1 MSANDDSFRNT
12 GGRGRRTGEGLSQP
26 RRKSDDKPAR
36 QDDSGGRPNNRP
48 ADRSGDRPG
57 DRFDNRRPSRPGDRS
72 DDRSERSS
80 GGRTG
85 DNRGD
90 RRNDRPADRSGDR
103 YDDRRPSRPG
113 ERRSSR
119 PGDRHDDRPGDRSGD
134 RRPSRPG
141 ERRDDRRNDRPGDR
155 RNDRPG
161 DRRNDRPGE
170 RRDDRRNDRPGER
183 RDDRPGERRSPN
195 APRDRYGRPAL
206 RPEKREGD
214 RAFVPGQRSA
224 ERNAE
229 RPRYTPRPFEVGAWP
244 AAKALFPPLT
254 AEALRI
260 LDMLPEA
267 LAKVWPLNSAH
278 RRTLPDDVAQL
289 SRLLTTERAGL
300 DRPYWSSP
308 ASISAYLYYFLP
320 WNLVRLTRVLASL
333 PLPDPRSVAPQGGEA
348 LLVDVGSGP
357 LTLPLA
363 LWLAKP
369 EWRSAPLRVLALD
382 TSSQPLELGKTLME
396 VLGELTG
403 QPVWPVRVARAPLE
417 HAVRQIAPLLSGGK
431 VRPWLV
437 SAANVLNE
445 LRFGKKRARG
455 GSAIEDED
463 EFDSLDNE
471 GVDLDGNPSAEGG
484 EADKPEGCREDK
496 LDGFLESL
504 SPLFNHVGGADAPA
518 AVGPSLLFVEPGTR
532 LGGSTIMRLRQL
544 AVDGGLTALSPCT
557 HQLDCPLLRGQGGRT
572 WCHFTFGSEGA
583 PLWLEDISLAAGL
596 GKNSLSLSPLLLA
609 ALPEAAPETGNPLP
623 ARVLSAPFVV
633 PGLAGRARYACSSKG
648 MLLLENAEAL
658 ASGDSLAVTVV
669 AGAPRD
675 RKSGALLVSPPAR
688 PGAESVLT
696 RRPDS
701 QDGQNGQNG
710 QDRRDGRDF
719 RDGRDARDNREGRE
733 GRDNREGREGRDNR
747 DNRDNRGQ
755 RPAPYRKDGDRK
767 DGDRPAGRGQSDR
780 PARAPHGERSQRDD
794 RNGQGGRPPRPQ
806 GNDRPRRDDKQGR
819 PDRPDRQDRS
829 DRPNRSDRQDRN
841 GRQDRQD
848 RNSRG
853 DQNRGPG
860 RDRDGGQSRGP
871 GRGRDGGQSRGPSR
885 DKNGSRGGGQNKRSG
900 PRGGKP

>member
-455 GSAIEDED
+455 GSAIEEED

-471 GVDLDGNPSAEGG
+471 AVDFDGNPDAEGA

-496 LDGFLESL
+496 LDSFLESL

-733 GRDNREGREGRDNR
+733 GRDNRDSREGRDNR

-819 PDRPDRQDRS
+819 PDRPDRQDRQ
-829 DRPNRSDRQDRN
+829 DRPDRQDRN

>member
-1 MSANDDSFRNT
+1 MSANDDFSRKT
-12 GGRGRRTGEGLSQP
+12 GGRARRTGEGKSQP
-26 RRKSDDKPAR
+26 RRTFDDRPAR
-36 QDDSGGRPNNRP
+36 KDEAGARGNDRHSDRPS
-48 ADRSGDRPG
+48 DRASDRPG
-57 DRFDNRRPSRPGDRS
+57 KAF
-72 DDRSERSS
+72 
-80 GGRTG
+80 
-85 DNRGD
+85 
-90 RRNDRPADRSGDR
+90 GDR

-113 ERRSSR
+113 DNRDGRRPSR
-119 PGDRHDDRPGDRSGD
+119 PGDRRNGRPGERRDDRRDD

-141 ERRDDRRNDRPGDR
+141 ERRDDRPGDR
-155 RNDRPG
+155 R
-161 DRRNDRPGE
+161 
-170 RRDDRRNDRPGER
+170 DD
-183 RDDRPGERRSPN
+183 RRSPN

-206 RPEKREGD
+206 RPEKREG
-214 RAFVPGQRSA
+214 APSGQ
-224 ERNAE
+224 RNAE
-229 RPRYTPRPFEVGAWP
+229 RRDDRPRYTPRPFELGAWP
-244 AAKALFPPLT
+244 AARALFPPLT
-254 AEALRI
+254 ADAMRM

-278 RRTLPDDVAQL
+278 RRTLPDDIAHL

-320 WNLVRLTRVLASL
+320 WNLVRLTRVLSSL
-333 PLPDPRSVAPQGGEA
+333 PLTDPRSVAPEGGEA

-369 EWRSAPLRVLALD
+369 EWRTAPLRVLALD

-403 QPVWPVRVARAPLE
+403 QPVWPVRVARAPLDQV
-417 HAVRQIAPLLSGGK
+417 VRQAAPLLSGGK
-431 VRPWLV
+431 ARPWLI

-445 LRFGKKRARG
+445 LRFGKKRSRG
-455 GSAIEDED
+455 ASAIEEED

-471 GVDLDGNPSAEGG
+471 DLDFDGNPAAENA
-484 EADKPEGCREDK
+484 EAEKPEGCREDR
-496 LDGFLESL
+496 LDSFLESL
-504 SPLFNHVGGADAPA
+504 SPLFDHVGAAGSDGAA

-544 AVDGGLTALSPCT
+544 AVDGGLTALSPCP

-583 PLWLEDISLAAGL
+583 PLWLEDLSLAAGL
-596 GKNSLSLSPLLLA
+596 GKSGLSLSPLLLA
-609 ALPEAAPETGNPLP
+609 ALPEAGPEAASESGTALA
-623 ARVLSAPFVV
+623 ARVLSAPFMV
-633 PGLAGRARYACSSKG
+633 PGLSGRARYACSSKG

-658 ASGDSLAVTVV
+658 ASGDALAVAVA

-675 RKSGALLVSPPAR
+675 RKSGALQVSPPSR

-696 RRPDS
+696 RRPDRPYGQEGQS
-701 QDGQNGQNG
+701 GQERQDGR
-710 QDRRDGRDF
+710 DRRDGRDF
-719 RDGRDARDNREGRE
+719 RDGRDARDGRDGRE
-733 GRDNREGREGRDNR
+733 GRSNRDGREGR

-755 RPAPYRKDGDRK
+755 RPAPHRRDD
-767 DGDRPAGRGQSDR
+767 DRPAGRGQSDR

-806 GNDRPRRDDKQGR
+806 GNDRPRRDDRQGK
-819 PDRPDRQDRS
+819 PDRQDRQ
-829 DRPNRSDRQDRN
+829 DRQDRPDRS

-848 RNSRG
+848 RN
-853 DQNRGPG
+853 NRGGQG
-860 RDRDGGQSRGP
+860 RDS
-871 GRGRDGGQSRGPSR
+871 GRGRDGGQSRDSGRGAGR
-885 DKNGSRGGGQNKRSG
+885 DRNGGRDSGQNRRSG
-900 PRGGKP
+900 PRGGKS

>member
-1 MSANDDSFRNT
+1 MSANDDFSRNN
-12 GGRGRRTGEGLSQP
+12 GGRGRP
-26 RRKSDDKPAR
+26 
-36 QDDSGGRPNNRP
+36 GGRADDRRDDRRP
-48 ADRSGDRPG
+48 SRSGERSGDRRDDRHADRSGDRFGDRRPSRPGGRTDDRRPSRPGERSGDRRPSRPG
-57 DRFDNRRPSRPGDRS
+57 DRRDDRRDDRRPSRPGDRS
-72 DDRSERSS
+72 DD
-80 GGRTG
+80 
-85 DNRGD
+85 
-90 RRNDRPADRSGDR
+90 
-103 YDDRRPSRPG
+103 
-113 ERRSSR
+113 
-119 PGDRHDDRPGDRSGD
+119 
-134 RRPSRPG
+134 
-141 ERRDDRRNDRPGDR
+141 
-155 RNDRPG
+155 
-161 DRRNDRPGE
+161 
-170 RRDDRRNDRPGER
+170 
-183 RDDRPGERRSPN
+183 RRSPN

-206 RPEKREGD
+206 RPEKRDG
-214 RAFVPGQRSA
+214 GRSFRNDERNDERKA
-224 ERNAE
+224 ERTAE
-229 RPRYTPRPFEVGAWP
+229 RPRYTPRPFEVGVWP
-244 AAKALFPPLT
+244 GAKALFPPLT
-254 AEALRI
+254 ADAMRI

-278 RRTLPDDVAQL
+278 RRTLPDDIAHL

-382 TSSQPLELGKTLME
+382 TSSQPLELGKSLME
-396 VLGELTG
+396 VLGEMTG

-417 HAVRQIAPLLSGGK
+417 QVVRQAAPLLSGGK
-431 VRPWLV
+431 ARPWLV

-445 LRFGKKRARG
+445 LRFGKKRSRG
-455 GSAIEDED
+455 ASAIEEED

-471 GVDLDGNPSAEGG
+471 GLDFDGNPAAEAA

-496 LDGFLESL
+496 LDSFLESL
-504 SPLFNHVGGADAPA
+504 SPLFDHVGKAEADASAPA
-518 AVGPSLLFVEPGTR
+518 GPSLLFVEPGTR

-544 AVDGGLTALSPCT
+544 AVDGGLTALAPCT

-583 PLWLEDISLAAGL
+583 PLWLEDLSLAAGL
-596 GKNSLSLSPLLLA
+596 GKSGLTLSPLLLA
-609 ALPEAAPETGNPLP
+609 ALPEAAPESGNPVA

-633 PGLAGRARYACSSKG
+633 PGLEGRARYACSCKG

-658 ASGDSLAVTVV
+658 ASGDALSVTLA

-675 RKSGALLVSPPAR
+675 HKSGALLVSPPAR
-688 PGAESVLT
+688 PGADSVLT
-696 RRPDS
+696 RRPEKPH
-701 QDGQNGQNG
+701 GQ
-710 QDRRDGRDF
+710 DGRDF
-719 RDGRDARDNREGRE
+719 REGRDKRDSREDRDNREGR
-733 GRDNREGREGRDNR
+733 DKR

-755 RPAPYRKDGDRK
+755 RPAPYRKDGDK
-767 DGDRPAGRGQSDR
+767 PAGRGESDR
-780 PARAPHGERSQRDD
+780 PARGPHGDRSQRDD
-794 RNGQGGRPPRPQ
+794 RNGQGGRPQRPQ
-806 GNDRPRRDDKQGR
+806 GNDRPRRDDR
-819 PDRPDRQDRS
+819 NDRPDRQD
-829 DRPNRSDRQDRN
+829 RSDRQDRN

-860 RDRDGGQSRGP
+860 RGRDGGQSRGP
-871 GRGRDGGQSRGPSR
+871 GRGPSR
-885 DKNGSRGGGQNKRSG
+885 DKNNSREGQNRRSG

>member
-1 MSANDDSFRNT
+1 MSANDDFSRNA
-12 GGRGRRTGEGLSQP
+12 GGRGRRTGEGAGQP
-26 RRKSDDKPAR
+26 RRKFDDRPAR
-36 QDDSGGRPNNRP
+36 QDDAGGRSN
-48 ADRSGDRPG
+48 DRPG
-57 DRFDNRRPSRPGDRS
+57 DRPGRGFAGRNDDRRDNRRPSRP
-72 DDRSERSS
+72 
-80 GGRTG
+80 
-85 DNRGD
+85 
-90 RRNDRPADRSGDR
+90 
-103 YDDRRPSRPG
+103 
-113 ERRSSR
+113 
-119 PGDRHDDRPGDRSGD
+119 
-134 RRPSRPG
+134 
-141 ERRDDRRNDRPGDR
+141 NDRPGDR

-161 DRRNDRPGE
+161 DRR
-170 RRDDRRNDRPGER
+170 DDRRPAR
-183 RDDRPGERRSPN
+183 RDDRPNDRLGDRRDDRSGDRRSPN
-195 APRDRYGRPAL
+195 VPKDRYGRPAL
-206 RPEKREGD
+206 RPEKRDGD
-214 RAFVPGQRSA
+214 RAFAPAGQRNA
-224 ERNAE
+224 DRRDERRDE
-229 RPRYTPRPFEVGAWP
+229 RPRHTPRPFELGAWP
-244 AAKALFPPLT
+244 AARALFPPLS
-254 AEALRI
+254 AEAMRV

-278 RRTLPDDVAQL
+278 RRTLPDDIAHL

-320 WNLVRLTRVLASL
+320 WNLVRLTRVLSNL

-403 QPVWPVRVARAPLE
+403 QPVWPVRVARAPLDQV
-417 HAVRQIAPLLSGGK
+417 VRQAAPLLSGGK
-431 VRPWLV
+431 ARPWLI

-445 LRFGKKRARG
+445 LRFGKKRSRG
-455 GSAIEDED
+455 ASAIEEED

-471 GVDLDGNPSAEGG
+471 DLDFDGNPAAENA
-484 EADKPEGCREDK
+484 EAEKPEGCREDR
-496 LDGFLESL
+496 LDSFLESL
-504 SPLFNHVGGADAPA
+504 SPLFDHVGAAGSDGAA

-544 AVDGGLTALSPCT
+544 AVDGGLTALSPCP

-583 PLWLEDISLAAGL
+583 PLWLEDLSLAAGL
-596 GKNSLSLSPLLLA
+596 GKSGLSLSPLLLA
-609 ALPEAAPETGNPLP
+609 ALPEAGPEAASESGTALA
-623 ARVLSAPFVV
+623 ARVLSAPFMV
-633 PGLAGRARYACSSKG
+633 PGLSGRARYACSSKG

-658 ASGDSLAVTVV
+658 ASGDALAVAVA

-675 RKSGALLVSPPAR
+675 RKSGALQVSPPSR

-696 RRPDS
+696 RRPDRPYGQEGQS
-701 QDGQNGQNG
+701 GQERQDGR
-710 QDRRDGRDF
+710 DRRDGRDF
-719 RDGRDARDNREGRE
+719 RDGRDARDGRDGRE
-733 GRDNREGREGRDNR
+733 GRSNRDGRDIR

-755 RPAPYRKDGDRK
+755 RPAPHRRDD
-767 DGDRPAGRGQSDR
+767 DRPAGRGQSDR

-806 GNDRPRRDDKQGR
+806 GNDRPRRDDRQGK
-819 PDRPDRQDRS
+819 PDRQDRQ
-829 DRPNRSDRQDRN
+829 DRQDRPDRS

-848 RNSRG
+848 RN
-853 DQNRGPG
+853 NRGGQG
-860 RDRDGGQSRGP
+860 RDS
-871 GRGRDGGQSRGPSR
+871 GRGRDGGQSRDSGRGAGR
-885 DKNGSRGGGQNKRSG
+885 DRTGGRDNGQNRRSG
-900 PRGGKP
+900 PRGGKS